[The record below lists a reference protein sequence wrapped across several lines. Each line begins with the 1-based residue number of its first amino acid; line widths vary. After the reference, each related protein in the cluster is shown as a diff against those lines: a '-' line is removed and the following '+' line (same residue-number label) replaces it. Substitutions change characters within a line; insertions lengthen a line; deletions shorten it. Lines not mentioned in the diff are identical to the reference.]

1 MVQRAGVEVQV
12 QVQVKSRCKGAKV
25 HVQRCCSGAVMQ
37 WCIAGADVQSRCKC
51 KGTEV
56 LRFSRGSAVVI
67 VQVIVQVV
75 KSRWKSS
82 GAEVEQRWSR
92 GGAESRCR
100 EQVQTRAGA
109 DESRCRREQVQ
120 RCRGA
125 E

>member
-25 HVQRCCSGAVMQ
+25 HVQRCCSGAVMR

-82 GAEVEQRWSR
+82 GAEVEQRW
-92 GGAESRCR
+92 CR